1 MWRFTLSRRWWA
13 GHVLVILCCAVFIW
27 LGRWQW
33 GRAESPTGDWQ
44 NLGYALQWPLF
55 AAVLVAAWTRFL
67 WLEQHRGPGPAP
79 APNVAQPDNGRSTR
93 HPGPRPIPED
103 DPDDELAAYNTY
115 LARLAEQD
123 RRS

>member
-1 MWRFTLSRRWWA
+1 VWRFTLSRRWWA
-13 GHVLVILCCAVFIW
+13 GHVLVALCCGLFIW

-33 GRAESPTGDWQ
+33 NRAESPTGDWQ

-55 AAVLVAAWTRFL
+55 AVVLVAAWARFL
-67 WLEQHRGPGPAP
+67 WLEQHRAP
-79 APNVAQPDNGRSTR
+79 DLTSPDAGRPTR
-93 HPGPRPIPED
+93 HPGHRPIPED

-123 RRS
+123 RGS